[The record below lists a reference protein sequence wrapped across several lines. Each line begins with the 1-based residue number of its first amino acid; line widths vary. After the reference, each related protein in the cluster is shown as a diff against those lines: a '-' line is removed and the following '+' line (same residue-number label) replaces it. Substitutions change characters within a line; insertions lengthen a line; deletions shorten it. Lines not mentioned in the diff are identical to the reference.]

1 MSDRLPEIEI
11 TTADDQPI
19 KVEAMRIAQIVYKHC
34 RPDDDDKAIDAA
46 NEILA
51 YLAEIMKLPRV
62 Q

>member
-1 MSDRLPEIEI
+1 MSDEPKLEM

-19 KVEAMRIAQIVYKHC
+19 KVEAITIAAIIYKHC
-34 RPDDDDKAIDAA
+34 RPEDDDKAIDAA